1 MTDLNRI
8 RQLAG
13 VPLMEGEQTV
23 WTPSAEELARE
34 QEADLEARD
43 EAAADQYDLEDK
55 SEKNILYAL
64 ERVGLEVKKNS
75 IYFDGDPENGGS
87 VEMKVYPDS
96 GDGIELTKLV
106 SLAQS
111 GIGSNFQINAAGGM
125 LLIRFIPDANL
136 SASTI
141 AD

>member
-75 IYFDGDPENGGS
+75 IYFDGDAI
-87 VEMKVYPDS
+87 EMKVYPDS